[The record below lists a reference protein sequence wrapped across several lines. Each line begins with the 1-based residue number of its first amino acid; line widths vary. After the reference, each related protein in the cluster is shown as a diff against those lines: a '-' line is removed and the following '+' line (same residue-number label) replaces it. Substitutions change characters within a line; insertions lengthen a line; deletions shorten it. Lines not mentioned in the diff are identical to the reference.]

1 MVLALAAVSAA
12 YPADATVAKTD
23 GSEFL
28 QLQDG
33 HGFAS
38 SRVRGTYFGRVHRGR
53 IIASSNVSEAGC
65 ETRKRLEDGLRLCRG
80 RDITFWTPSDARW
93 RVRLRG
99 HGISAT
105 GWVRGCLRLDG
116 RNNGPTGSFKIG
128 FSTNDARP
136 WPRKLTSYRLGSG
149 KC

>member
-1 MVLALAAVSAA
+1 M
-12 YPADATVAKTD
+12 AKPT
-23 GSEFL
+23 GSDLL

-33 HGFAS
+33 NGFAS
-38 SRVRGTYFGRVHRGR
+38 TRVRGNFFGRVHRGR
-53 IIASSNVSEAGC
+53 IMATANVNENGC
-65 ETRKRLEDGLRLCRG
+65 ETKRRLENGLRLCRG
-80 RDITFWTPSDARW
+80 REITFSTPSDARW

-116 RNNGPTGSFKIG
+116 RNSGPTGSFQIG
-128 FSTNDARP
+128 NDAHA
-136 WPRKLTSYRLGSG
+136 WPRSLTSYRLGSG